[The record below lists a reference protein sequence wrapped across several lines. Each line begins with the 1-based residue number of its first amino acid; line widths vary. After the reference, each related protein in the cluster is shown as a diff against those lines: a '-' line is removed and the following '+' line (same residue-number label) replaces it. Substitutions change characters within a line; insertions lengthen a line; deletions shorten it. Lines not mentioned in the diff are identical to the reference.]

1 MVTSLK
7 NRAQLFEDQE
17 KNEFFDQLWG
27 GGHLTLDERYKLRK
41 WIAHGGP
48 AEVILIGA
56 STGGPDALTHL
67 LRDMPPDCPPIVV
80 VQHIAPA
87 MAAGFAGRLAKTAG
101 LKLGDSRTGSLLRR
115 GHIYLSLDSS
125 HIAVRSG
132 ITGPIVVMDDGP
144 PEGGGHRPSV
154 DHLFLDAA
162 KYLHGVRVFA
172 ALMTGMGRDGAEGL
186 KCLQEQGAFTV
197 AQDEESCAVYG
208 MPKEANRIGAVQA
221 VGNISQIRQWMEYA
235 SGLTKRLPRVA

>member
-1 MVTSLK
+1 MRGKPL
-7 NRAQLFEDQE
+7 
-17 KNEFFDQLWG
+17 G
-27 GGHLTLDERYKLRK
+27 LDERYKLRK
-41 WIAHGGP
+41 WLAQGGP

-56 STGGPDALTHL
+56 STGGPDALTSL

-87 MAAGFAGRLAKTAG
+87 MAAGFAGRLARAAG
-101 LKLGDSRTGSLLRR
+101 LRLGESKTGTLLRH
-115 GHIYLSLDSS
+115 GHLYLSLDSS
-125 HIAVRSG
+125 HIAVRKGLS
-132 ITGPIVVMDDGP
+132 GPILVMDDGP

-154 DHLFLDAA
+154 DHMFLEAA

-186 KCLQEQGAFTV
+186 KCLMECGAFTV
-197 AQDEESCAVYG
+197 AQDEESCTVYG

-221 VGNISQIRQWMEYA
+221 VGNISQIRHWIEYA
-235 SGLTKRLPRVA
+235 SGITKRLLKVA